1 MIALIL
7 ENGQASKEFNSP
19 GELKHVDFPDTD
31 LMHYDADFPVITK
44 DRVPYSTAT
53 WGLLSTDITEIS
65 QFNEISGGARTI
77 ELQGMVTW
85 KLLKML
91 DERITCLVPVTGFYK
106 RVLESGEI
114 AKYELPNGQVAYVA
128 GIMYLWVDMVCE
140 YDIFRQ
146 SFAFLTYNGLP
157 VVLSEENQEKWLS
170 TEVTEEL
177 IAEIMN
183 ASNTDNF
190 DIKKTEYFEKKYLFQ
205 TPNGSEVHS
214 FINSE
219 AALSFGNNQFA
230 DLEGVFAG
238 KDYDEQVKIES
249 TK

>member
-7 ENGQASKEFNSP
+7 ENGQGSKEFNSP
-19 GELKHVDFPDTD
+19 GELKHVDFPDID

-44 DRVPYSTAT
+44 DRVPYNTAT

-77 ELQGMVTW
+77 ELEGMVTW

-91 DERITCLVPVTGFYK
+91 DERMTCLVPITGFYK
-106 RVLESGEI
+106 RDLESGEI
-114 AKYELPNGQVAYVA
+114 TKYDLGKEQVAYVA

-140 YDIFRQ
+140 FDIYRQ

-157 VVLSEENQEKWLS
+157 VVLSEKNQEKWLS
-170 TEVTEEL
+170 TEVTEDL
-177 IAEIMN
+177 IAEIKN
-183 ASNTDNF
+183 TTATDNF
-190 DIKKTEYFEKKYLFQ
+190 DKKKTEQFEKKYLFQ
-205 TPNGSEVHS
+205 TTNGSEVHAFTS
-214 FINSE
+214 SE
-219 AALSFGNNQFA
+219 AALSFGKNQFT

-238 KDYDEQVKIES
+238 RDYAEQVKIES